1 MNNGLVFLEGS
12 AAAEIRALVPEV
24 LEARRFF
31 IGRADPELFPA
42 AWAFHGRGCPGKI
55 VPRGWVALPVVR
67 GLSGTYF
74 ILVALVEEGA
84 ALLIE
89 EHSCIHIQHMT
100 NGTGFCSSLSSTEDF
115 IVSK

>member
-1 MNNGLVFLEGS
+1 VNNGLVSLEGS
-12 AAAEIRALVPEV
+12 TAAEVGALVPEV

-31 IGRADPELFPA
+31 SGRADPEFFPA
-42 AWAFHGRGCPGKI
+42 AWTFHGRGCPGKI
-55 VPRGWVALPVVR
+55 VPRGWLALPVGR

-89 EHSCIHIQHMT
+89 EHGCIDIQYMT

-115 IVSK
+115 IASK